1 MKRKFLED
9 LGLEKETIDKI
20 LDENMADIGKAK
32 GESDSLKT
40 KVDELTSEK
49 ESLTKQLNDRDK
61 QLETLKKDSASV
73 DDLKKKIED
82 LQTENKTA
90 AENHEKELK
99 GIRVS
104 NAVDKALTEAKA
116 KNLQAV
122 RALLKDIDT
131 AELLE
136 DGTVK
141 GLADQIKNLKEA
153 EDSKFLFEEPQKNKL
168 TGATPAASKD
178 TSDGQIDTSKM
189 TYSEMV
195 KYMQENPN
203 AQI

>member
-9 LGLEKETIDKI
+9 LGIEKETIDKI

-32 GESDSLKT
+32 GESENLKT
-40 KVDELTSEK
+40 QLEELKTEK
-49 ESLTKQLNDRDK
+49 ESLIKQLSERDK
-61 QLETLKKDSASV
+61 QLETLKKDGQSV
-73 DDLKKKIED
+73 DDLKKRIEE

-90 AENHEKELK
+90 SENHQKELK
-99 GIRVS
+99 GIRIN
-104 NAVDKALTEAKA
+104 NAIEKALTGAKA
-116 KNLQAV
+116 KNIQAV
-122 RALLKDIDT
+122 KALLKDMDK

-136 DGTVK
+136 DGSIK
-141 GLADQIKNLKEA
+141 GLADQIEQLKST
-153 EDSKFLFEEPQKNKL
+153 EDSKFLFEAPQKNKL

-178 TSDGQIDTSKM
+178 EGDGQVDTSKM

-203 AQI
+203 AKI